1 MKKKRVPSPLCS
13 CIAPLHIFVHIL
25 INCLVPM
32 LYAEKREDW
41 FIDGYGLFNSR
52 ISTFLWY
59 SPHYIKILFKIL
71 LVDTLDITEK
81 TVLWDLLIWD
91 ICVHIYGY
99 CYGCGCAC
107 TLSRVPLCATPWT
120 VNCQAPL
127 SMGFLRQE
135 YWSGLPFPSPRDLPD
150 PGIEPRPPSL
160 QADSLPSEPS
170 GKPIAMGRGKQ
181 FWWLYWDYRRQ

>member
-1 MKKKRVPSPLCS
+1 MFMHCTSSYLCS
-13 CIAPLHIFVHIL
+13 YTH
-25 INCLVPM
+25 CLVPM

-41 FIDGYGLFNSR
+41 FIDGYGLSNSR

-71 LVDTLDITEK
+71 LVDTLDIIEK
-81 TVLWDLLIWD
+81 TVLWALLIWD

-107 TLSRVPLCATPWT
+107 TLSHVPLCATPWT
-120 VNCQAPL
+120 VNRQAPL

-135 YWSGLPFPSPRDLPD
+135 YWSGLPFSSPRDLPD
-150 PGIEPRPPSL
+150 PGIFLTLLHCR
-160 QADSLPSEPS
+160 Q
-170 GKPIAMGRGKQ
+170 I
-181 FWWLYWDYRRQ
+181 LYHLSHQGSPLLWVGVSNSDGYTGITGGNNVV